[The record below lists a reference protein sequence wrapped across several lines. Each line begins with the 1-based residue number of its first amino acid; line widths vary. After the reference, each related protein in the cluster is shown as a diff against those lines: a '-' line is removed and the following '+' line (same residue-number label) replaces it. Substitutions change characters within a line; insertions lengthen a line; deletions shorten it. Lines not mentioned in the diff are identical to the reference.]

1 MLQHEADIGEYTT
14 ECYRERDERSFVT
27 QVRVFT
33 TKAFARF
40 AGREQISEREL
51 CAAVRRLE
59 KGIVADLGGGVI
71 KQRLA
76 RKGQGKSGGF
86 RSLVVFRRGARVF
99 FVYGFAK
106 STRANIRHD
115 ELRAFR
121 RLADQLLALDDQ
133 GLAAALKNRT
143 VQEVMYHE

>member
-1 MLQHEADIGEYTT
+1 MA
-14 ECYRERDERSFVT
+14 

-40 AGREQISEREL
+40 ASREQISEEEL
-51 CAAVRRLE
+51 CTAVHRLE
-59 KGIVADLGGGVI
+59 KGFIDADLGGRVI

-76 RKGQGKSGGF
+76 RKEQGKSGGF
-86 RSLVVFRRGARVF
+86 RSLVIFQRGTSAF
-99 FVYGFAK
+99 FIYGFAK
-106 STRANIRHD
+106 SARDNIRHD

-121 RLADQLLALDDQ
+121 RLADELLALDDG

-143 VQEVMYHE
+143 IREVMCHE